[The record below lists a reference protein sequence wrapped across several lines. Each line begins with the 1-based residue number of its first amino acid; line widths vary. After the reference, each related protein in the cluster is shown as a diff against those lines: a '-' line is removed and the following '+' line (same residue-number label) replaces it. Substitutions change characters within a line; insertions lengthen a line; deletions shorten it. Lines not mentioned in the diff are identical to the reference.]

1 MWGYCNSGHLDIGGQ
16 PEGVGSLPL
25 KLFSLNIYV
34 YECFAY
40 IYVCTVLACWC
51 PQRWEGGV
59 RSPGTIN
66 LDGMNGYELSSGCWE
81 LKPVLQRVASA
92 LHL

>member
-1 MWGYCNSGHLDIGGQ
+1 MWGYCNSGRLDIRGQ

-25 KLFSLNIYV
+25 KLFSLKIYV

-40 IYVCTVLACWC
+40 ICICTVLAHWC

-66 LDGMNGYELSSGCWE
+66 MDGMNGYEPSSGCWE
-81 LKPVLQRVASA
+81 PNPSSTRATSA
-92 LHL
+92 LNL